1 MPHAVTA
8 AGGRVSPG
16 RRGLR
21 RPAWNVLSGLVLL
34 LVAAALHGL
43 QAPQVRV
50 QWADGLTA
58 DARAA
63 LERRFSLREHSHDG
77 TSSYLYDLLNP
88 SRTVI
93 RDLVGAP
100 EARDTDGIVRGVF
113 ELREP
118 RRYGDRRTGLA
129 WRWGVERWV
138 PLLAAA
144 AVLLLFGRIV
154 SGVFTTLWRLSVRA
168 SRWTRMA
175 GAKWLPA
182 GIPAMDARAFG
193 WFRVVFAGMLG
204 LFLWVEW
211 RGAVPLDQ
219 QRALHIPVM
228 NWIRPWAAEPSVV
241 SGLQWVMLTG
251 LMLFAA
257 GLWSRLMFAV
267 VVAGFELW
275 CFVFALR
282 TGAHPL
288 GLLPLVLP
296 ILLLVPWHEGRG
308 LGRRGAACAPESGVP
323 YGFAPWALG
332 LALSI
337 AFFAAAYS
345 KGVTWALNGTV
356 RYHFMVDGEIALLPW
371 GLWIAAHPAL
381 SVVVSTFVV
390 VAEHAVILGMFW
402 PPLWRAGM
410 GLVVVGLITG
420 FSVFHHAIWPAWWVM
435 LLGFVPWEWFNTAPA
450 SHDAAPVRV
459 RRLPAAAAVAVLL
472 LAAQQV
478 VVSVARIEVAP
489 YFSAYDMYST
499 TFTSPEEF
507 ERANGA
513 PRLLVLASVR
523 SGERDISDC
532 LGADAPVQQE
542 LETAARAGTAPRT
555 PVTRQHIV
563 DCAATFRATRVR
575 VLAEQR
581 TYDWEH
587 GRTGYRFRDRL
598 VAEWPV
604 P

>member
-1 MPHAVTA
+1 
-8 AGGRVSPG
+8 
-16 RRGLR
+16 
-21 RPAWNVLSGLVLL
+21 
-34 LVAAALHGL
+34 
-43 QAPQVRV
+43 
-50 QWADGLTA
+50 
-58 DARAA
+58 
-63 LERRFSLREHSHDG
+63 F
-77 TSSYLYDLLNP
+77 
-88 SRTVI
+88 RTM
-93 RDLVGAP
+93 
-100 EARDTDGIVRGVF
+100 
-113 ELREP
+113 
-118 RRYGDRRTGLA
+118 
-129 WRWGVERWV
+129 
-138 PLLAAA
+138 
-144 AVLLLFGRIV
+144 
-154 SGVFTTLWRLSVRA
+154 WRLSVRA
-168 SRWTRMA
+168 LRWTQTA
-175 GAKWLPA
+175 GARWWLA
-182 GIPAMDARAFG
+182 GVPAMDARAVG

-241 SGLQWVMLTG
+241 SGLQWALLAG
-251 LMLFAA
+251 LAVFAA
-257 GLWSRLMFAV
+257 GLWRRLTFAV

-275 CFVFALR
+275 FFVFALG

-296 ILLLVPWHEGRG
+296 MLLLVPWHGGRG
-308 LGRRGAACAPESGVP
+308 SVP
-323 YGFAPWALG
+323 YGFAPWVLG
-332 LALSI
+332 LALGI
-337 AFFAAAYS
+337 AFVAAGYS
-345 KGVTWALNGTV
+345 KGATWALNGTV

-371 GLWIAAHPAL
+371 GLWIAAHPGL

-390 VAEHAVILGMFW
+390 VGEHVVILGMFW
-402 PPLWRAGM
+402 PPLWRARM

-435 LLGFVPWEWFNTAPA
+435 LLGFVPWEWLNHAPEGRGVA
-450 SHDAAPVRV
+450 GERAV
-459 RRLPAAAAVAVLL
+459 RLPAMAALAVLL
-472 LAAQQV
+472 LALQQV
-478 VVSVARIEVAP
+478 VVSAARIEMAP

-499 TFTSPEEF
+499 TFASPEEF
-507 ERANGA
+507 ERTNGA

-532 LGADAPVQQE
+532 LGADAPARQE
-542 LETAARAGTAPRT
+542 LETAARVGTAPRT
-555 PVTRQHIV
+555 PVARQYVV

-598 VAEWPV
+598 IAEWPV